1 MASFVS
7 LPRLYLCISP
17 CPRPFFPFFFQP
29 QGTFGIL
36 GPCACGLRLFSR
48 VQLFATPWTVARQAP
63 LSMGFSRQEYQSE
76 LPCPPP
82 GDLPNPGIEPMSLL
96 FPALAGQFFTTSAS
110 WGAPLVPRSGIKP
123 LSLAVEPWIL
133 NPWAARKV
141 PLSSSYKDPG
151 HCLRTPAKPARPP
164 PQVSHLLQCLSASGM
179 SLVLHSPSDHGLLL
193 WLHCLLPTLG
203 VHAAL
208 LGRAVTTLVPWQILS
223 PWPEMSSPSL
233 ILLPLHLRSLPIL

>member
-1 MASFVS
+1 MPSSVVS
-7 LPRLYLCISP
+7 NSLRPHGPQPAKLLC
-17 CPRPFFPFFFQP
+17 
-29 QGTFGIL
+29 
-36 GPCACGLRLFSR
+36 
-48 VQLFATPWTVARQAP
+48 PW
-63 LSMGFSRQEYQSE
+63 GFSRQEYRSE

-82 GDLPNPGIEPMSLL
+82 GDLPNPGIEPMSLMS
-96 FPALAGQFFTTSAS
+96 PALAGQFFTTSAS

-133 NPWAARKV
+133 NPRAARKV
-141 PLSSSYKDPG
+141 PLSSSCKDPG
-151 HCLRTPAKPARPP
+151 HCLRTPSKPACPP

-179 SLVLHSPSDHGLLL
+179 SLVLHLPSGHGLLV